1 MPFVAMQSV
10 QIGNKLIGPG
20 QPVFVIAE
28 AGVNHNG
35 DLKMAR
41 ALIDVAIVA
50 GADAVKFQT
59 FQADRLVTP
68 DAPKAE
74 YQLQTTGEGES
85 QLEMLRR
92 LELSAN
98 AHRELQSYCDKR
110 GIVFLSTPFDEDA
123 VELLDELGVPAFKIS
138 SGDLTNSP
146 LLEYVARKG
155 KPVILS
161 TGMSELSELIEAVSV
176 LNTAGCENPVLLHC
190 VSNYPADPAEVN
202 LRAMQTMR
210 AAFDVPV
217 GFSDHTQGIDVA
229 LAAVAL
235 GACVI
240 EKHFT
245 LDRTLAGPDH
255 RASLEPAELR
265 ELVRSIRRVES
276 ALGSGRKMPVASEI
290 ETAKIARRSLVA
302 ARDIPAGAILERDMI
317 TMRRPGTGMSP
328 ATIESML
335 GRKVMRDIP
344 SGTLLDGDMFDADL
358 YG

>member
-1 MPFVAMQSV
+1 MQSIQV
-10 QIGNKLIGPG
+10 GNKLIGPG

-41 ALIDVAIVA
+41 ALIDVAVEA

-59 FQADRLVTP
+59 FRADRLVTT

-74 YQLQTTGEGES
+74 YQLQSTNDAES
-85 QLEMLRR
+85 QFEMLRG
-92 LELSAN
+92 LELSGD
-98 AHRELQSYCDKR
+98 AHRELQSYCHER
-110 GIVFLSTPFDEDA
+110 GIIFLSTPFDEEAAD
-123 VELLDELGVPAFKIS
+123 LLDDLGVPAFKIS

-146 LLEYVARKG
+146 LLEHVARKG

-176 LNTAGCENPVLLHC
+176 LNAAGCENPVLLHC
-190 VSNYPADPAEVN
+190 VSNYPAVPSEIN

-210 AAFDVPV
+210 SAFDVPV
-217 GFSDHTQGIDVA
+217 GFSDHTKEIDIA

-235 GACVI
+235 GACVL

-245 LDRTLAGPDH
+245 LDRTLPGPDH
-255 RASLEPAELR
+255 RASLEPADLR
-265 ELVRSIRRVES
+265 ALVRSIRRVES
-276 ALGSGRKMPVASEI
+276 ALGSGRKVPAPSEI
-290 ETAKIARRSLVA
+290 ETAKVARRSLVA
-302 ARDIPAGAILERDMI
+302 ARDIPAGATLEREMV

-328 ATIESML
+328 ALLETLL
-335 GRKVMRDIP
+335 GHRAVREIAA
-344 SGTLLDGDMFDADL
+344 GTLLNEGMFD
-358 YG
+358 